1 METKTLTING
11 VDYAKY
17 QSGGDILYLK
27 VLQPIGK
34 LDERESE
41 DVYANV
47 ISVLESKRFK
57 MLSFLN
63 I

>member
-1 METKTLTING
+1 MDTKTLIING
-11 VDYAKY
+11 VEYAKY

-27 VLQPIGK
+27 VLKNIGK

-41 DVYANV
+41 DIYANV

-57 MLSFLN
+57 RLSFLN